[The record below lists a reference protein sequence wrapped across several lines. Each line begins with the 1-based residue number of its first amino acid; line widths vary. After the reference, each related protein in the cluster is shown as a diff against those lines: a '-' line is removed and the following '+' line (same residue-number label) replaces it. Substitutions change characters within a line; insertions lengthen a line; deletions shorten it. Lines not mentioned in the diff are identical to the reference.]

1 MEGED
6 KGEKKGVKIEFI
18 REILGGK

>member
-18 REILGGK
+18 REFLGGK